1 VEVGA
6 LLPPEQLAGIL
17 NNVVLPSLEMLAQWE
32 ESGTVRGGILAGQR
46 AGAYLMEAA
55 SAEEVGERLASVP
68 FWGMLKW
75 RVTPLQSTRS
85 AIARERGVAERLGAP
100 AGR

>member
-1 VEVGA
+1 
-6 LLPPEQLAGIL
+6 
-17 NNVVLPSLEMLAQWE
+17 
-32 ESGTVRGGILAGQR
+32 
-46 AGAYLMEAA
+46 LMEAA
-55 SAEEVGERLASVP
+55 SAEEVGERLASLP